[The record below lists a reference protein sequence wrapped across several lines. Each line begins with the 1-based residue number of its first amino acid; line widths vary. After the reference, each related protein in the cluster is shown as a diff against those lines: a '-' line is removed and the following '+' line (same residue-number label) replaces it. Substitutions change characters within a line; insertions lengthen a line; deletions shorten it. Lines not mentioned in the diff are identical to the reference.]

1 MAAFILVNNKT
12 LAIVKGAKSVKQLE
26 CWAELEAPKDDFLIL
41 NTMERRQFSVYS
53 IAELAMIYGMAT
65 GKSCPAG
72 DYAHTLKLVVDLA
85 RDVPEDPAT
94 FEQLVKRMG
103 GKPLEVR
110 TRPAKRD
117 LTPNPET
124 DPVAKERA
132 QALRDARA
140 AANEAIIARGVSEDS
155 RPGHRRTRSGGGAS
169 SPTPTRPK
177 GGITG
182 RVWAIA
188 DECAAKGAKGKDLR
202 AAIIAACTGEGIDPS
217 TAATQYSKWNRA
229 KGAT

>member
-1 MAAFILVNNKT
+1 MASFVLINNKT
-12 LAIVKGAKSVKQLE
+12 LKLVKGAKSVKQLE
-26 CWAELEAPKDDFLIL
+26 CWAELLVLKDDFLIL
-41 NTMERRQFSVYS
+41 NTAERRQFSVYN

-72 DYAHTLKLVVDLA
+72 DYTHTLRTVVDFA
-85 RDVPEDPAT
+85 RDVPEDPTT
-94 FEQLVKRMG
+94 FEALVKKLG
-103 GKPLEVR
+103 GKAPEQS
-110 TRPAKRD
+110 TKPARRD
-117 LTPNPET
+117 SSSNPEI
-124 DPVAKERA
+124 DARAQERA

-140 AANEAIIARGVSEDS
+140 EANANAVTNETAASPGQRRAR
-155 RPGHRRTRSGGGAS
+155 GGGAS

-202 AAIIAACTGEGIDPS
+202 AAIITACTGEGIDPS